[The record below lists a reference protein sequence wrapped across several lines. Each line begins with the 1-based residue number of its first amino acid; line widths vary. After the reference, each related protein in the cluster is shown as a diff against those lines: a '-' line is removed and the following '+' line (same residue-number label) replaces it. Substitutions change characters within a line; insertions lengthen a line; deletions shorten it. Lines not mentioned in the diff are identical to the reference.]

1 MTRPLRAASLA
12 TALSL
17 SLLGACGPQVDLP
30 FDAGDL
36 SRASDGAGEGLDP
49 AVVNMLEARLEA
61 VRSEPDSAAAMRSLG
76 LACETSGSWDLAIQ
90 ALEAALVLDPKDQG
104 ARLHLAICLHEAG
117 RYDEELA
124 ALQEV
129 TDREPSNLAAL
140 YRFGVAN
147 LDRGRFDEALISFQ
161 TLAALKPDLHQGHLG
176 VGQVLLEQEKPEQAL
191 THLDTARGRAG
202 GDPFVEF
209 AMGQCLADL
218 GREQEA
224 AAFLTRGADAK
235 RTHIADPLNAELSR
249 YVVGRSGL
257 LQRALRLHRGG
268 DLSGARRILADLAEE
283 YPDDTTILGN
293 LGSAQRELGLS
304 DEAEVSLSR
313 AVELEPDLYAA
324 WFNLASTHLDVVL
337 RERKETGRV
346 AGERLT
352 KALEAAN
359 EAVRHGGHLA
369 DMHEVRAKVHTLMNE
384 GERALVDYQRAID
397 LGTDHQETYLAVARL
412 QVLQGNREGAF
423 VTLDEGASRHPDWVE
438 VRIQSLPILVDRR
451 DAIGARRVLGEVR
464 SLVPDDPRLGAI
476 QDLLESNGL

>member
-12 TALSL
+12 ATCSL
-17 SLLGACGPQVDLP
+17 LLLGACGPEVALP
-30 FDAGDL
+30 FDATDL

-49 AVVNMLEARLEA
+49 AVVSMLEERLDA
-61 VRSEPDSAAAMRSLG
+61 VRSEPSSASAMRSLG

-129 TDREPSNLAAL
+129 SAAEPGNYAAL
-140 YRFGVAN
+140 YRLGVAL

-161 TLAALKPDLHQGHLG
+161 TLATLKPDLHQGHLG
-176 VGQVLLEQEKPEQAL
+176 VGQVLLEQEDPEQAL
-191 THLDTARGRAG
+191 THLDAARGRAG

-224 AAFLTRGADAK
+224 AAFLARGTNAK
-235 RTHIADPLNAELSR
+235 RTYIADPLNAELGR

-268 DLSGARRILADLAEE
+268 DLGGARTILVELAKQ
-283 YPDDTTILGN
+283 YPEDTTILAN

-304 DEAEVSLSR
+304 EEAVESLSR

-324 WFNLASTHLDVVL
+324 WFNLASTHMDVFI
-337 RERKETGRV
+337 RARSASGSSES
-346 AGERLT
+346 ERLT
-352 KALEAAN
+352 LALAAADR
-359 EAVRHGGHLA
+359 AVEHGGHLA
-369 DMHEVRAKVHTLMNE
+369 EMHEVRAKVHTLMNE
-384 GERALVDYQRAID
+384 GERAINDYQQAIT
-397 LGTDHQETYLAVARL
+397 LGTDNQETFLAVARL
-412 QVLQGNREGAF
+412 QFLRGDREGAF
-423 VTLDEGASRHPDWVE
+423 LTLSQGAELHPDWVE
-438 VRIQSLPILVDRR
+438 VRVQALPILVDRR
-451 DAIGARRVLGEVR
+451 DALGARRLLVEVET
-464 SLVPDDPRLGAI
+464 LVPNDRRVEAMRQLIAD
-476 QDLLESNGL
+476 QGL

>member
-1 MTRPLRAASLA
+1 MTRPLRAARHGA
-12 TALSL
+12 PRAHA
-17 SLLGACGPQVDLP
+17 LLGACGPQVDLP
-30 FDAGDL
+30 FDASDV
-36 SRASDGAGEGLDP
+36 SRASDGAGEGLDQ
-49 AVVNMLEARLEA
+49 AVVDMLEARLEA
-61 VRSEPDSAAAMRSLG
+61 VRSDPDSAPAMRSLG

-124 ALQEV
+124 ALKEV
-129 TDREPSNLAAL
+129 SEAEPGNLAAL
-140 YRFGVAN
+140 YRLGVAL

-161 TLAALKPDLHQGHLG
+161 TLAALKPELHQGHLG

-224 AAFLTRGADAK
+224 TAFL
-235 RTHIADPLNAELSR
+235 THIADALNAELGR

-268 DLSGARRILADLAEE
+268 DLSGARRILVDLAEE

-293 LGSAQRELGLS
+293 LGSAQRELGLA
-304 DEAEVSLSR
+304 DEAVVSLSR

-337 RERKETGRV
+337 RERKESGKV
-346 AGERLT
+346 SGERLAM
-352 KALEAAN
+352 ALEAAN

-397 LGTDHQETYLAVARL
+397 LG
-412 QVLQGNREGAF
+412 G
-423 VTLDEGASRHPDWVE
+423 
-438 VRIQSLPILVDRR
+438 
-451 DAIGARRVLGEVR
+451 
-464 SLVPDDPRLGAI
+464 
-476 QDLLESNGL
+476 